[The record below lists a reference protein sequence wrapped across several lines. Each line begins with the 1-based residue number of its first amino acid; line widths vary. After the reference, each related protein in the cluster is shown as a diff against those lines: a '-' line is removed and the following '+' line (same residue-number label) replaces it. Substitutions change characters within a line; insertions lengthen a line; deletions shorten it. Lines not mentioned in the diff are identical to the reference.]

1 MKKTYTVRYE
11 RDEDGWWVAS
21 VVGVRG
27 CHTQGKSIAQ
37 ARERIREAL
46 GLFIPNAKTVELED
60 DILLSADIRKRLKAY
75 VRERSLIEARENEV
89 MARLRDTIAKL
100 KRDKVSVRDQSEI
113 LKLSK
118 SRVDQIAR
126 ELQG

>member
-1 MKKTYTVRYE
+1 
-11 RDEDGWWVAS
+11 
-21 VVGVRG
+21 
-27 CHTQGKSIAQ
+27 
-37 ARERIREAL
+37 
-46 GLFIPNAKTVELED
+46 
-60 DILLSADIRKRLKAY
+60 
-75 VRERSLIEARENEV
+75 LIEARENEV